1 MKHISPQLN
10 ESNGVSV
17 YGDYIDRLMD
27 WSKYTSNPC
36 LHFELGYTGVFE
48 FWQAN
53 QARRARKPYLL
64 TLHDPPIVIGR
75 PFEQFLPSRNP
86 VIKTLRKLLDLTLGR
101 FIVARVVRSAR
112 GIIVINPAARA
123 TVIKDYKVSPSNLW
137 VLPHPRL
144 LSITPPA
151 KMNEQPARILFFG
164 NIAKQKG
171 VDSLIKAFADVHQKM
186 PESQLIIAG
195 GYGDNTTYKAA
206 VDALLLASP
215 ARSSITMVG
224 RINDVDLISE
234 LRMCTLVTLPYID
247 QGIVHASGP
256 LMLAMAAGKPV
267 IASDTPVFH
276 DEIRESQAGVLI
288 APGDTRALADKI
300 LNLLKDKPER
310 SRLADNAKL
319 HIANEHSDVV
329 IREKLDRIYTC
340 L

>member
-1 MKHISPQLN
+1 
-10 ESNGVSV
+10 
-17 YGDYIDRLMD
+17 
-27 WSKYTSNPC
+27 
-36 LHFELGYTGVFE
+36 
-48 FWQAN
+48 
-53 QARRARKPYLL
+53 
-64 TLHDPPIVIGR
+64 
-75 PFEQFLPSRNP
+75 
-86 VIKTLRKLLDLTLGR
+86 
-101 FIVARVVRSAR
+101 
-112 GIIVINPAARA
+112 
-123 TVIKDYKVSPSNLW
+123 
-137 VLPHPRL
+137 
-144 LSITPPA
+144 
-151 KMNEQPARILFFG
+151 MNEQPARILFFG